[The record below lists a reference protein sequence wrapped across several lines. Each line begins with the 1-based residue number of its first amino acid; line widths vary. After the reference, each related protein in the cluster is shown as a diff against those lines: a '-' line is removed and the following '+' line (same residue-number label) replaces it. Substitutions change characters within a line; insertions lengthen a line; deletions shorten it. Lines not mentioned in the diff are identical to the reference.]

1 MSTTDI
7 ILLIEAL
14 AAIAAAVAQ
23 LIAVMRRPP

>member
-14 AAIAAAVAQ
+14 AAIVAAVAQ
-23 LIAVMRRPP
+23 LIAVLRRPP